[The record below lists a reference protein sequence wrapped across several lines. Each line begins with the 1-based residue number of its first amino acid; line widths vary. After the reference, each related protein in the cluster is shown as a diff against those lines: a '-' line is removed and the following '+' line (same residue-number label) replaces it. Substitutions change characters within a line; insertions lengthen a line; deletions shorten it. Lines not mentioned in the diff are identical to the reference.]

1 LLRSVEVEVRKQTR
15 AIWVEG
21 RLANDP
27 VELLELIRYRIDPQE
42 PADYA
47 GAFARGVSAFK
58 YRPAPQSQRLLELVS
73 ELDGALRRRKGHWT
87 VFLDELSSAETAHIL
102 FGRLRDEMWQLPL
115 TWVVAANSADRATF
129 LRPPADAF
137 FPNIVTLQRLSQQDA
152 LLLLRKRIPPRG
164 APAGLLKRI
173 VAEAAGNPRRLI
185 TLASEALIGGRDIE
199 KASNAHARRASTL
212 AEMGEAAERVA
223 AELEANGPASA
234 SDDEFLA
241 RLGMKRSR
249 AAQILAALER
259 AGVAAGT
266 NERIEGRPRRKVY
279 SLVSE

>member
-1 LLRSVEVEVRKQTR
+1 MPPQNLALSGRPLLATAGDKGLFVNREAERKRLRSAISNRTNTLVLGERGSGKTSLLRSVEAEVRKQTR

-42 PADYA
+42 PADFA

-73 ELDGALRRRKGHWT
+73 ELDGALLRRKGHWT
-87 VFLDELSSAETAHIL
+87 VFLDELSAAETAHIL

-137 FPNIVTLQRLSQQDA
+137 FPNV
-152 LLLLRKRIPPRG
+152 
-164 APAGLLKRI
+164 
-173 VAEAAGNPRRLI
+173 V
-185 TLASEALIGGRDIE
+185 
-199 KASNAHARRASTL
+199 
-212 AEMGEAAERVA
+212 
-223 AELEANGPASA
+223 
-234 SDDEFLA
+234 
-241 RLGMKRSR
+241 
-249 AAQILAALER
+249 
-259 AGVAAGT
+259 
-266 NERIEGRPRRKVY
+266 
-279 SLVSE
+279 